1 MLREQLVEN
10 VREVHLRWELKR
22 LIERDPVSTFLAIP
36 KVALMS
42 GSCDPAGRSGRV
54 WPIGKW
60 RPLMHLPKCWTSWLP
75 I

>member
-10 VREVHLRWELKR
+10 VREVHLRRELKR

-42 GSCDPAGRSGRV
+42 GSCDPQEGQGMCGPLGSGAR
-54 WPIGKW
+54 
-60 RPLMHLPKCWTSWLP
+60 
-75 I
+75 